1 MGKAGRKP
9 RQRLHEIRS
18 DKSELP
24 EIRKS
29 ASVVNSSKFHL
40 KVQTMRKLIRDAV
53 RASLRP
59 LELLAVRGKGN
70 LSFPPIFI
78 VSPPRSGSTLLYLLA
93 AQKFHLGY
101 FSNFSM
107 TCPESPALLTLLGAP
122 FGACTGGSTLENSFG
137 ETSGWNAP
145 NQGYRAW
152 NRWFPIDQDYIAPD
166 EIKPQARRRLRQTI
180 ATIENATGSPFINKW
195 QRNVTRVRALH
206 ATFPE
211 AVFLQL
217 RRDPLLTV
225 QSILS
230 ARKRLAN
237 DAEWFSAR
245 PRSYVPDSGKDHL
258 RQAAEQVALLE
269 MDLEEDKK
277 AIGQDR
283 FFVMRYEDLC
293 SNADV
298 ALDAFSSWYA
308 SRTGIP
314 LRQRQDLNVA
324 LTESKS
330 IRMTDKEVGDI
341 KDVFRGIRFLR

>member
-1 MGKAGRKP
+1 
-9 RQRLHEIRS
+9 
-18 DKSELP
+18 
-24 EIRKS
+24 
-29 ASVVNSSKFHL
+29 
-40 KVQTMRKLIRDAV
+40 MRKLLRDAV

-59 LELLAVRGKGN
+59 LELLAVMGKGD
-70 LSFPPIFI
+70 LPYPPIFI
-78 VSPPRSGSTLLYLLA
+78 VSPPRSGSTILYVLA
-93 AQKFHLGY
+93 VQKFHLGY

-122 FGACTGGSTLENSFG
+122 FGACSGGSTLENSFG
-137 ETSGWNAP
+137 ETYGWNAP

-152 NRWFPIDQDYIAPD
+152 NRWFPTDRDYIAQD
-166 EIKPQARRRLRQTI
+166 EVKPRDRLRLRQTI
-180 ATIENATGSPFINKW
+180 AMMEKATGSPFINKW
-195 QRNVTRVRALH
+195 QRNATRVRALH
-206 ATFPE
+206 AIFPE

-230 ARKRLAN
+230 ARKKLAN
-237 DAEWFSAR
+237 DDEWFSAM
-245 PRSYVPDSGKDHL
+245 PRSYMPDSGKDHL

-293 SNADV
+293 RNADI
-298 ALDAFSSWYA
+298 ALDEFSAWYA

-330 IRMTDKEVGDI
+330 IRMTDKEVRDI
-341 KDVFRGIRFLR
+341 KDVFREIHFLR